1 MYLRLAERQASM
13 EGFAYFHFPEL
24 IPVAKEALA
33 EALKAGNIV
42 MPEEILPGIERYPE
56 ALSFMFRGGN
66 LGKLMVRV

>member
-1 MYLRLAERQASM
+1 
-13 EGFAYFHFPEL
+13 L
-24 IPVAKEALA
+24 IPGAKEALA